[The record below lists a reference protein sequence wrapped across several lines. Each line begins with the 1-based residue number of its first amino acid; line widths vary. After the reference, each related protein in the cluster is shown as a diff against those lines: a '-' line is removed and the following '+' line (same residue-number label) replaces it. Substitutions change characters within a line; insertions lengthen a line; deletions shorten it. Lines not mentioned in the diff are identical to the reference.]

1 MTCNSKILIEILRQ
15 EENKFPVVN
24 KEIQKFCFFILIS
37 LSIYIPLN

>member
-24 KEIQKFCFFILIS
+24 KEIKNSVFLFLFHYRSTFL
-37 LSIYIPLN
+37 